1 MFRKVFFIVVTMLL
15 CIGCT
20 DGDRMRRDLARLE
33 ARNQADSL
41 LTDSVLAQ
49 RLADYFAHHGTQ
61 AERLEA
67 HYLLARTWADLGQAP
82 RALDAYHTAAEQAD
96 TTRLDSLSCH
106 FLSRIY
112 GQIAKSLDDQI
123 IPDKTL
129 TALQQ
134 AICYARRANETNI
147 VLNFI
152 EQQVRP
158 YYDLGIHDSVY
169 SICSQLSKEYLRRGM
184 KEQAVL
190 SQSSRIYIDLQ
201 RENYEQ
207 VKTLLY
213 KYTDLTE
220 HIGINIAY
228 AYSLLGKYHQGT
240 GNLDSAIIYYHRQ
253 LELTDILAEKS
264 VPYRGL
270 YQCYKELGRSDSANK
285 YSELYCMANDTSV
298 IFKYRSTMQRMQH
311 LYDYSHFQEQ
321 AYRKTIE
328 ARVANLRLLLLVL
341 AIIVLTAVA
350 VVWFIRYSAR
360 VKLMRQ
366 LMNARYVSTLLSY
379 NAVRGE
385 LQRETQQ
392 NTAWRKQAEAELEQ
406 LRAALAEAQNDGRI
420 PEQWDMDDKLF
431 CSPVLVQFHQAAM
444 QGRRM
449 PDNVWM
455 ELRQLVNRELPGFME
470 KLSAFAYKPDMTET
484 QIIILLRLRFL
495 LSEIAVL
502 LDVSSSALAMKRRR
516 LLKKMFGIDGSA
528 TLFDQKVRLL

>member
-1 MFRKVFFIVVTMLL
+1 MLL

-96 TTRLDSLSCH
+96 TTHLDSLSCH

-112 GQIAKSLDDQI
+112 GQMGDLLYFYQLPRNALYAYRTGSSHARLCHEMWVAANLHSQMSRCYYHLNMKDSALMVSNEAISLFYALGD
-123 IPDKTL
+123 TL
-129 TALQQ
+129 SANLCLGVVAYHYLQMEEYETAGKYLDLYQHHSLLTDEL
-134 AICYARRANETNI
+134 IHTNEDRKLIYVYNGLYYLGTERTDSALYYFYKVTWESNLPNNI
-147 VLNFI
+147 GLAYQGLYRTYNK
-152 EQQVRP
+152 
-158 YYDLGIHDSVY
+158 LGIADSVRKY
-169 SICSQLSKEYLRRGM
+169 AALYADMSEKTSKQATSSALLSL
-184 KEQAVL
+184 
-190 SQSSRIYIDLQ
+190 
-201 RENYEQ
+201 
-207 VKTLLY
+207 
-213 KYTDLTE
+213 
-220 HIGINIAY
+220 
-228 AYSLLGKYHQGT
+228 
-240 GNLDSAIIYYHRQ
+240 
-253 LELTDILAEKS
+253 
-264 VPYRGL
+264 
-270 YQCYKELGRSDSANK
+270 
-285 YSELYCMANDTSV
+285 
-298 IFKYRSTMQRMQH
+298 QH
-311 LYDYSHFQEQ
+311 LYDYSHFKEQ

-444 QGRRM
+444 QGKRM
-449 PDNVWM
+449 PDNIWM